1 MKWIIFIH
9 WRQQGTE
16 APMTSSKQV
25 VMTQVQLGMAV
36 QDTLFIPTPI
46 LHLPHQ
52 NKRLPEI
59 QILVW
64 IFLNFKWEQLIL

>member
-16 APMTSSKQV
+16 VPMASSKQV
-25 VMTQVQLGMAV
+25 VMTQVQLGMTV
-36 QDTLFIPTPI
+36 QDTLSIPIPM
-46 LHLPHQ
+46 LPPQ

-64 IFLNFKWEQLIL
+64 IFLNFKWEPLIL